1 MQRLKIKRT
10 ILRVAMTLVVMLL
23 TSATAWAQTTETL
36 GGYEFTIETDAD
48 GDYYVVDSK
57 EALTAIANYVNDN
70 SENNCTGKRFKQTGN
85 ITLSGTWTPIGKL
98 ESSTYYYFKGT
109 YDGAGYNI
117 SGLRT
122 YLDVHSG
129 LFGVIGSGGIV
140 KNVNVVNCFVQGGQ
154 HVGGIA
160 GRILS
165 GGTID
170 NCTVSGTILPNT
182 SDTKKHFGGICGYST
197 GTIKNCTNFATIR
210 NTGSKKSENSGGIAG
225 YNGGSIQNCFT
236 VGTININ
243 DNSTY
248 IGVVVGRNSSKGTI
262 SGTYYYAGTS
272 GYDAVGENN
281 NTTEGSVD
289 VTRLYTFTSISG
301 LTIVGTHFIIGGQ
314 TYCTN
319 VDGCYYA
326 IADEQDLID
335 LAEYVRSDS
344 HHDCEGLTFKMTRD
358 FDFTNMPADCHDN
371 WNKGSGNFLPIGVDK
386 FYGDGS
392 FFKGHFDGQGHTIT
406 GLRFNS
412 TSPQIGLF
420 STIRTS
426 ETVIEGVTL
435 VVPNFYGDGSVG
447 GIVGALYA
455 GTIRN
460 CAVVNGTISGQ
471 NGRVGGIVGLCNYYS
486 STDVKTISGCTVIA
500 TTVNATTVNGSSEIG
515 IIVGKNQDTSEATA
529 APTISGCTYHN
540 PAGLPVCGVGNY
552 TDGGGNQQVYQV
564 RLSDG
569 LTASTAAYSYGN
581 DYYFANN
588 ATVTLGHG
596 DRPGYDFSGY
606 ESNDVT
612 ITNGA
617 FTMPAQDVSISAQWY
632 DLALF
637 GYNDDPLV
645 DGSADHPYTIG
656 TTDGWNLLCDALQDN
671 DTWNH
676 FTGKTVKLGADITVE
691 RIAGSSGHD
700 FSGTFDGKGHK
711 LTVNITGT
719 GTYTAPFYYL
729 KPQSD
734 DASVTIRDLKVDGTI
749 NTANKYA
756 GGLVGGC
763 HGKVN
768 IIDCVSDVTINSS
781 VSDDGTHGGLVG
793 RMASSGTLS
802 FDGCAFTGKMLTTNG
817 TANCGGFL
825 GWAIGTVNINN
836 CLYAPAAMEEGE
848 TEVGSS
854 DSKTFARLNST
865 AVMNITNSYY
875 ARTLGDAQ
883 GNAASSSATLPA
895 NIGTAG
901 TAYSV
906 SGITPYTHGIAYDN
920 RYYMTPEALSFVD
933 NTANDVAAID
943 GYFATV
949 TLQGRTLYKD
959 GDWNTLCLPFNVTIA
974 NSPLAGADARAL
986 SSASLENEVLTL
998 NFTEENG
1005 VTELVAGTPYLIKWA
1020 KANDYVD
1027 DNAHNI
1033 VNPVFSSVVIN
1044 STTHDF
1050 TSTDGKVSFKG
1061 TYSPIVWNTENKSI
1075 LFVGENNTLY
1085 YPKSGAFV
1093 NACRAYF
1100 ELSDDSQAREFVMNF
1115 GDEGEVNGVKEV
1127 IATLG
1132 VNDDSWYTVNGVKL
1146 SGKPTKAGLYIH
1158 NGKKVIIK

>member
-1 MQRLKIKRT
+1 
-10 ILRVAMTLVVMLL
+10 MLL

-117 SGLRT
+117 SGLNT
-122 YLDVHSG
+122 NLDVRSG

-140 KNVNVVNCFVQGGQ
+140 KNVNVVNCLVQGGQ
-154 HVGGIA
+154 RVGGIV
-160 GRILS
+160 GYNS
-165 GGTID
+165 SGTID

-335 LAEYVRSDS
+335 LAEYVRSASD
-344 HHDCEGLTFKMTRD
+344 HNCEGLTFKMTRD
-358 FDFTNMPADCHDN
+358 LDFTNMPADCHDN
-371 WNKGSGNFLPIGVDK
+371 ANNGSGNFLPIGVDK

-412 TSPQIGLF
+412 TYPNIGLF
-420 STIRTS
+420 STIGTS

-435 VVPNFYGDGSVG
+435 VVPNFYGDGCVG

-460 CAVVNGTISGQ
+460 CAVVNGTISGR

-515 IIVGKNQDTSEATA
+515 TIVGKNQDTSEATA

-612 ITNGA
+612 VSNGT
-617 FTMPAQDVSISAQWY
+617 FTMPASDVTVGATWTPSDNIALTANAANGDYWTTFYCGDAGYKIDDAEDAYAYTATYASSTLTLHKLGKVIPAGKAVIIVGEDNSISMTKSTDVAQY
-632 DLALF
+632 TVSNHLH
-637 GYNDDPLV
+637 GV
-645 DGSADHPYTIG
+645 DVRTEKST
-656 TTDGWNLLCDALQDN
+656 L
-671 DTWNH
+671 
-676 FTGKTVKLGADITVE
+676 
-691 RIAGSSGHD
+691 
-700 FSGTFDGKGHK
+700 
-711 LTVNITGT
+711 GT
-719 GTYTAPFYYL
+719 GTFYVLGKKNDVFGFYQYTADYMPARKAYL
-729 KPQSD
+729 L
-734 DASVTIRDLKVDGTI
+734 V
-749 NTANKYA
+749 N
-756 GGLVGGC
+756 GGPSLA
-763 HGKVN
+763 K
-768 IIDCVSDVTINSS
+768 
-781 VSDDGTHGGLVG
+781 GLTMVFG
-793 RMASSGTLS
+793 
-802 FDGCAFTGKMLTTNG
+802 
-817 TANCGGFL
+817 
-825 GWAIGTVNINN
+825 
-836 CLYAPAAMEEGE
+836 
-848 TEVGSS
+848 
-854 DSKTFARLNST
+854 
-865 AVMNITNSYY
+865 
-875 ARTLGDAQ
+875 GDA
-883 GNAASSSATLPA
+883 T
-895 NIGTAG
+895 
-901 TAYSV
+901 
-906 SGITPYTHGIAYDN
+906 
-920 RYYMTPEALSFVD
+920 
-933 NTANDVAAID
+933 
-943 GYFATV
+943 
-949 TLQGRTLYKD
+949 
-959 GDWNTLCLPFNVTIA
+959 
-974 NSPLAGADARAL
+974 
-986 SSASLENEVLTL
+986 
-998 NFTEENG
+998 
-1005 VTELVAGTPYLIKWA
+1005 
-1020 KANDYVD
+1020 
-1027 DNAHNI
+1027 
-1033 VNPVFSSVVIN
+1033 SVVSMHN
-1044 STTHDF
+1044 AQCTMHNDAWF
-1050 TSTDGKVSFKG
+1050 TLDGRR
-1061 TYSPIVWNTENKSI
+1061 
-1075 LFVGENNTLY
+1075 L
-1085 YPKSGAFV
+1085 A
-1093 NACRAYF
+1093 
-1100 ELSDDSQAREFVMNF
+1100 
-1115 GDEGEVNGVKEV
+1115 
-1127 IATLG
+1127 
-1132 VNDDSWYTVNGVKL
+1132 
-1146 SGKPTKAGLYIH
+1146 GKPTTKGIYIH
-1158 NGKKVIIK
+1158 NGRKEVLK